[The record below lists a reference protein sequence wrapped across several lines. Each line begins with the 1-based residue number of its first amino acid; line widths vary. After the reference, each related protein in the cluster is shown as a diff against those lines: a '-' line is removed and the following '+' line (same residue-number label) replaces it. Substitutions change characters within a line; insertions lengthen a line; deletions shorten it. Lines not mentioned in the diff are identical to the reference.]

1 MKITLDNILIQFRK
15 KVSNV

>member
-1 MKITLDNILIQFRK
+1 MKITLDNILIQFRM